1 MKKHRHMWRE
11 KWPSL
16 GKNLNKK
23 LKSSDIKTKPQHT
36 QIKEMTTSAVKHT
49 EYGNDWATQMPF
61 LFYWYEHSVYS
72 FLVIAQPQI
81 SVLIPLSP
89 PFCPLLLD
97 DFISSW
103 VSTTI
108 YKPGTPRSIFPSRT
122 LLRVYQNSQRG
133 TSDST
138 YLPLSFPKLPPF
150 VFLFQ
155 WTGARCSFI
164 HSLKNPNPKCSC
176 PPPFFVR

>member
-1 MKKHRHMWRE
+1 
-11 KWPSL
+11 
-16 GKNLNKK
+16 
-23 LKSSDIKTKPQHT
+23 
-36 QIKEMTTSAVKHT
+36 
-49 EYGNDWATQMPF
+49 MPF

-81 SVLIPLSP
+81 SVLIHLSP

-108 YKPGTPRSIFPSRT
+108 YKPGMPRSIFPSRT

-138 YLPLSFPKLPPF
+138 YLPLPFPKLAPF

-155 WTGARCSFI
+155 WTGAHCSFI

-176 PPPFFVR
+176 PPPFLCQISHQVSLVIPLVTPKAVPFSVSLFYLRSFYSLLKLWQKPT

>member
-1 MKKHRHMWRE
+1 MTK
-11 KWPSL
+11 L
-16 GKNLNKK
+16 GKEFEQKIKIIRYKDETTTYSNKRDDYK
-23 LKSSDIKTKPQHT
+23 CSKAYRIWEWQ
-36 QIKEMTTSAVKHT
+36 
-49 EYGNDWATQMPF
+49 GWATQMPF